1 MRTIETKVYSFDELN
16 KEAQQKAIEKYRE
29 TNEIFL
35 EWFQDDIFEI
45 LKDNHNIE
53 MNDLQYS
60 LNYCQ
65 GDGLS
70 FTGIFNVNHF
80 VNLCFKDLSQKRKDL
95 FSYFIYKIESK
106 ENRGHYCYAAASQIN
121 IEVNYNSF
129 YYKKHTNIN
138 NMLETFEVFIQD
150 YYLDLC
156 KKFEAQGYAE
166 IEFQNSDGCIIESL
180 YANEYEFTENG
191 TMY

>member
-1 MRTIETKVYSFDELN
+1 MKTIKIKLYQFDELN

-35 EWFQDDIFEI
+35 DWFKDDMTET
-45 LKDNHNIE
+45 LQEQNIE
-53 MNDLQYS
+53 LTKLTYS

-70 FTGIFNVNHF
+70 FAASFNVNHF
-80 VNLCFKDLSQKRKDL
+80 VNLCFKDLSQKRRDL

-106 ENRGHYCYAAASQIN
+106 ENRGHYSYATASQIN
-121 IEVNYNSF
+121 IDVNYNSF

-138 NMLETFEVFIQD
+138 NMLETFEVFMQD
-150 YYLDLC
+150 YYLGLC
-156 KKFEAQGYAE
+156 SKFESQGYGE
-166 IEFQNSDGCIIESL
+166 IEYQNSD
-180 YANEYEFTENG
+180 EYISETLRCNGYDFEENG
-191 TMY
+191 DIY

>member
-16 KEAQQKAIEKYRE
+16 EESKSKAIENYRE

-35 EWFQDDIFEI
+35 DLFQDDIFET

-53 MNDLQYS
+53 MIDLQYS

-70 FTGIFNVNHF
+70 FAGIFDIEHYI
-80 VNLCFKDLSQKRKDL
+80 NLCFINLSQKRKDL
-95 FSYFIYKIESK
+95 FFDFIYKIKSNS
-106 ENRGHYCYAAASQIN
+106 NRGHYSYASKSDIE

-129 YYKKHTNIN
+129 YYKKHSNIN
-138 NMLETFEVFIQD
+138 CMLETFEVFIQE
-150 YYLDLC
+150 YYMNLC
-156 KKFEAQGYAE
+156 EEFEKQGYAE
-166 IEFQNSDGCIIESL
+166 IDYQNSCECIIESI
-180 YANEYEFTENG
+180 YANEYEFDENG
-191 TMY
+191 TRY

>member
-35 EWFQDDIFEI
+35 DLFKDDIFET

-70 FTGIFNVNHF
+70 FSASFDVNHF

-95 FSYFIYKIESK
+95 FFDFIYNIKSNS
-106 ENRGHYCYAAASQIN
+106 NRGHYSYASKSDIE
-121 IEVNYNSF
+121 IEVDGSF
-129 YYKKHTNIN
+129 WYKKHTNIN

-156 KKFEAQGYAE
+156 KKFEEQGYAE
-166 IEFQNSDGCIIESL
+166 IEYQNSD
-180 YANEYEFTENG
+180 EYISETLRCNGYDFEENG
-191 TMY
+191 DIY